1 MDSRAQ
7 IYSITFTCLKSGEGG
22 VFVAVYGAV
31 RVLDLSCYNKR
42 LFGPKAKPSQEP
54 YEER

>member
-22 VFVAVYGAV
+22 GICSCLRCCACARFVLLQQKTFWSKSKTQPRTV
-31 RVLDLSCYNKR
+31 
-42 LFGPKAKPSQEP
+42 
-54 YEER
+54 